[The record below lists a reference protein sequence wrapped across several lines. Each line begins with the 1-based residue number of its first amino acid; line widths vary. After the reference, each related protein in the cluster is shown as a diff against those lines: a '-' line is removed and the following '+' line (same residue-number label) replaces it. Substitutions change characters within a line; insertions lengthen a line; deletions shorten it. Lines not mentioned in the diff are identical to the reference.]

1 MIEAHHRAGKKIED
15 CRMYLAGGCQEPVLS
30 NECNSRAFMYLNL
43 PLLLDAMLFPKE
55 LDFWSKENLRMSR
68 VDTAQNFEQFYESV
82 VYNTAQFLAMCAV
95 HYYRFE
101 QIWSEINPMPLYSAT
116 MKSCIE
122 KKTEITKGGAV
133 YNSTSFSLIGIGTFI
148 DSLYAIKKTV
158 FEDRKYTL
166 EHLKEMIKADFQG
179 FEADRQYL
187 MNKLPKYGQPDAG
200 VDKLAK
206 QVFHDLAKHSSGM
219 PNPRGGYYEASLFA
233 FFFYD
238 FVKENTWA
246 TPDGRH
252 AGQRISRGCNPGET
266 SENIDAATLMNSL
279 RSIDMAEYP
288 GCGVTYLEMPV
299 SQTDTDVALFE
310 YILSAFV
317 HCGGS
322 ALDFNVVDKDKLI
335 KAKENPDQ
343 YRNLVVRVCGYSA
356 PFISLSE
363 ELQDEIIQR
372 ALRNG

>member
-1 MIEAHHRAGKKIED
+1 
-15 CRMYLAGGCQEPVLS
+15 
-30 NECNSRAFMYLNL
+30 
-43 PLLLDAMLFPKE
+43 
-55 LDFWSKENLRMSR
+55 
-68 VDTAQNFEQFYESV
+68 
-82 VYNTAQFLAMCAV
+82 MCAV

-233 FFFYD
+233 FYFY
-238 FVKENTWA
+238 VT
-246 TPDGRH
+246 
-252 AGQRISRGCNPGET
+252 QRNYIP
-266 SENIDAATLMNSL
+266 
-279 RSIDMAEYP
+279 
-288 GCGVTYLEMPV
+288 
-299 SQTDTDVALFE
+299 
-310 YILSAFV
+310 ILSI
-317 HCGGS
+317 
-322 ALDFNVVDKDKLI
+322 LDNFMGNT
-335 KAKENPDQ
+335 
-343 YRNLVVRVCGYSA
+343 
-356 PFISLSE
+356 
-363 ELQDEIIQR
+363 
-372 ALRNG
+372 